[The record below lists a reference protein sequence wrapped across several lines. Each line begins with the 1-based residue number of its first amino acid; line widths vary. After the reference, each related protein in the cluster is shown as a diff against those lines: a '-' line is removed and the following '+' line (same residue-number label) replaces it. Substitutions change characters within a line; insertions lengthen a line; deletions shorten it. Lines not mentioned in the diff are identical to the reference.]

1 MSHNTETVWGGLRAG
16 GEEGRI
22 NATTETHMNEHKT
35 SARSIFQGK
44 ECRVIHVYDQ
54 KVCNTIQTK
63 EWVPNC
69 ENVRGVTQLLG
80 IRTWSTYKNEQ
91 K

>member
-1 MSHNTETVWGGLRAG
+1 MNSSKNMQFWQIAQPLIIRVSANFVSHNTETVWGGLRAG

-44 ECRVIHVYDQ
+44 VCRVIHVYDQ
-54 KVCNTIQTK
+54 KVCNTI
-63 EWVPNC
+63 
-69 ENVRGVTQLLG
+69 
-80 IRTWSTYKNEQ
+80 
-91 K
+91 